1 MLWSC
6 LSCIVVQGTEGESLE
21 WRVCDSHH
29 QTGLGS
35 IWVSLFNRC
44 EGASG
49 KSKNRMEGQGMD
61 SRKSLL
67 TFSTSCMSVH
77 QVPCSAFP
85 RVFSEFMTIF
95 FYPHRMDVES
105 EAQRST
111 TNEAKSHNHEVTEYL
126 YKTRPI

>member
-1 MLWSC
+1 M
-6 LSCIVVQGTEGESLE
+6 QGTEGGSLE
-21 WRVCDSHH
+21 RRVCDSHH
-29 QTGLGS
+29 QTDLGS

-61 SRKSLL
+61 SRKGLL
-67 TFSTSCMSVH
+67 TFSTSWMSVH
-77 QVPCSAFP
+77 QVPCSPFP
-85 RVFSEFMTIF
+85 RVFSVYDLVLF
-95 FYPHRMDVES
+95 FFFNPHCMDEES

-111 TNEAKSHNHEVTEYL
+111 TNKAKSHNHEVTDYL